1 MLVQLLGV
9 DVKVDS
15 NGFVSVRFNLDK
27 WEEYIA
33 GKFTGENAEQK
44 GWLELAKEKPS
55 DGAIMI
61 QVNKY
66 PKSAKAGYSAD
77 QIKQMIKVWVF
88 IQLFSLSTGESPTGE
103 FSLEKA
109 IWHRRVTNF
118 KTGYNVATT

>member
-15 NGFVSVRFNLDK
+15 NGFVSVKFNLDK

-33 GKFTGENAEQK
+33 GKFTGENAEKK

-66 PKSAKAGYSAD
+66 PKTAKAEYSAD
-77 QIKQMIKVWVF
+77 QIKQMIKVRVF
-88 IQLFSLSTGESPTGE
+88 NKNFLFSGFYSQLGSLQCFPLKKPFGTGELKMLT
-103 FSLEKA
+103 
-109 IWHRRVTNF
+109 
-118 KTGYNVATT
+118 

>member
-1 MLVQLLGV
+1 MYSMLVQLLGV

-15 NGFVSVRFNLDK
+15 NGFVSVKFNLDK

-33 GKFTGENAEQK
+33 GKFTGENAEKK

-66 PKSAKAGYSAD
+66 PKTAKAEYSAD
-77 QIKQMIKVWVF
+77 QIKQMIKVRVF
-88 IQLFSLSTGESPTGE
+88 LFSCFYSLLGSLQCFPLKKPFGTGVLK
-103 FSLEKA
+103 F
-109 IWHRRVTNF
+109 
-118 KTGYNVATT
+118 